1 VDERLAAGRGQAAEP
16 AWPDQHAPVARPGLR
31 HAIRSRLTA
40 EQLLV
45 LVLALG
51 VLAVH
56 DVGFLLRQPFWNDEA
71 WVAVT
76 TRFPLSQLPQT
87 TSSTPIG
94 WSVLMRLITIGGTQS
109 SRLLPLAFAGLAV
122 AVGYW
127 LARELG
133 WQARSDAILAGTL
146 AGLAVLLVP
155 AMLQRDDLKQYTAD
169 ACLALLALALT
180 SRLEQDWSRRRL
192 AQLSLAVAGGM
203 LLSDDVAFVG
213 VAAFMALCVV
223 QLARRAWRQLAEAAV
238 AGAGTA
244 ALMACVYAAFD
255 SSAAAAL
262 GDSSHWNG
270 YYVPLAGGLRG
281 SLSWVTMMIGRLRA
295 DFGLGPA
302 WLAVPLVLAGLIT
315 IFRLGRPA
323 TALTA
328 AALMPEMIVLSMV
341 KVYPFGDLRTSTW
354 LITVIVALA
363 AIGIGGICAVLRD
376 RLRGGAAAWLAVSV
390 VAVAAVAG
398 CGIAAA
404 PYVRSHH
411 IPDEDVRDQASY
423 VAGHAKADDVILVNS
438 SSNWGF
444 AYYWPYGTPARRV
457 TGVDRQGYLAYFPR
471 QLRIIIV
478 PNRYLGGIT
487 GAVQKAIRRAQ
498 LGSCASIW
506 LIRTHVSS
514 TEQAAWA
521 STLASARLAAVPVG
535 GDGLAVIRPAGR
547 SCH

>member
-1 VDERLAAGRGQAAEP
+1 VAEQLAGDRGRAAES
-16 AWPDQHAPVARPGLR
+16 AWPDRVVPATQASRRDAL
-31 HAIRSRLTA
+31 RSRLTA
-40 EQLLV
+40 EHLLV

-71 WVAVT
+71 WVAIT
-76 TRFPLSQLPQT
+76 TRFPLSELPLT

-94 WSVLMRLITIGGTQS
+94 WSLLLRFVTVGGSQS

-122 AVGYW
+122 AAGYW
-127 LARELG
+127 LARGAG
-133 WQARSDAILAGTL
+133 WRARSSAILAGTL

-180 SRLEQDWSRRRL
+180 SRLERDWSRRRL
-192 AQLSLAVAGGM
+192 VQLSLAVGGGM

-213 VAAFMALCVV
+213 VAAFAALCVV

-238 AGAGTA
+238 ASAGTA
-244 ALMACVYAAFD
+244 ALMLGVFAAFD
-255 SSAAAAL
+255 ASADAAL
-262 GDSSHWNG
+262 GDSSHWDG
-270 YYVPLAGGLRG
+270 YYVPLNDGVSD
-281 SLSWVTMMIGRLRA
+281 SLSWVTTKLGTLHA

-323 TALTA
+323 TALAA
-328 AALMPEMIVLSMV
+328 AALLPEMIVLATV

-354 LITVIVALA
+354 LIAVIVVVA
-363 AIGIGGICAVLRD
+363 AIGIGGICSVLHD
-376 RLRGGAAAWLAVSV
+376 RLRGGSAAWLAVSA

-398 CGIAAA
+398 CGVAAA
-404 PYVRSHH
+404 PYVRSHS
-411 IPDEDVRDQASY
+411 IPDEDVRDQALY
-423 VAGHAKADDVILVNS
+423 VAGHARPDDVILVNS

-444 AYYWPYGTPARRV
+444 AYYWPYGTPARRATDV
-457 TGVDRQGYLAYFPR
+457 NRQGYLAYFPH
-471 QLRIIIV
+471 QPRIIV
-478 PNRYLGGIT
+478 VANRYLGGIT
-487 GAVQKAIRRAQ
+487 GAVQKAARRAE
-498 LGSCASIW
+498 LGSCTSIW
-506 LIRTHVSS
+506 LIRTHVSPD
-514 TEQAAWA
+514 EQAAWVV
-521 STLASARLAAVPVG
+521 TLASAKLTAVPVG
-535 GDGLAVIRPAGR
+535 DDGLAVIRPSGP